1 MKRLVTTIAGCAFLV
16 CLVVMYTL
24 GEEVEDL
31 L

>member
-1 MKRLVTTIAGCAFLV
+1 VRRLITTLAGCAFLV

-24 GEEVEDL
+24 GEDVEDL